1 MKITKQQLTQLIKE
15 ELDSQDINN
24 LIGGV
29 EQALLPSEELLAKIA
44 NGVEDLDISMDFLA
58 SIMTGEDA
66 RIIGAYQ
73 AAMGRGAA
81 RGAAQV
87 PVPAPPAE
95 GQ

>member
-44 NGVEDLDISMDFLA
+44 NG
-58 SIMTGEDA
+58 
-66 RIIGAYQ
+66 RYQ
-73 AAMGRGAA
+73 HGFSC
-81 RGAAQV
+81 QYHDW
-87 PVPAPPAE
+87 
-95 GQ
+95 

>member
-1 MKITKQQLTQLIKE
+1 MRITKQELTQLIKE

-44 NGVEDLDISMDFLA
+44 NGIDDLDVSMDFLA

-81 RGAAQV
+81 RGSAQFLA
-87 PVPAPPAE
+87 PVSPT
-95 GQ
+95 GD